1 MVYNLKSNFCVNCLR
16 IMNIRNR
23 NIEQSVGTRIRQRRT
38 ELGYTQQQ
46 LAQRVGL
53 TYQQIHKYER
63 GTNRISVARL
73 VDLAEALE
81 IEVAYFIA
89 DISAEQAPR
98 PLTQQRLGLDM
109 ARNFSSISDANCR
122 EALARLCRA
131 VARVSEG

>member
-1 MVYNLKSNFCVNCLR
+1 M
-16 IMNIRNR
+16 
-23 NIEQSVGTRIRQRRT
+23 RIRQRRT

-73 VDLAEALE
+73 VDIAEALE
-81 IEVAYFIA
+81 IQIPYFFE
-89 DISAEQAPR
+89 DISTNQAPR
-98 PLTQQRLGLDM
+98 PLTQPRLGLDM
-109 ARNFSSISDANCR
+109 ARNFSSIADPDCR

-131 VARVSEG
+131 VARASGT

>member
-1 MVYNLKSNFCVNCLR
+1 MDNP
-16 IMNIRNR
+16 NR

-73 VDLAEALE
+73 VDIAEALE
-81 IEVAYFIA
+81 IHIPYFFEE
-89 DISAEQAPR
+89 ISANQAPR
-98 PLTQQRLGLDM
+98 PLTQPRLGLDM
-109 ARNFSSISDANCR
+109 ARNFSSIADPDCR

-131 VARVSEG
+131 VARVSGT